1 MNQKAAKKSTLIF
14 IKNDKLTDE
23 AQNACT
29 ILHIDPNMLIPK
41 AKESFKEEGLEASIA
56 EIRYYH
62 YEDKRKC
69 LIQEVEAFIKGGEM
83 NATTTG
89 FNRSKLMA
97 MNFRKTAMIQ
107 SPYLVSEKPDI
118 PLRSPL
124 EEESKSKRKAA
135 KDIFEREKWEKVMQN
150 KLKLQLEEEK

>member
-1 MNQKAAKKSTLIF
+1 MNIKAAKSQALIF
-14 IKNDKLTDE
+14 IKSDKLTDD
-23 AQNACT
+23 AKKACS

-41 AKESFKEEGLEASIA
+41 AKETFKEDGVEASIA
-56 EIRYYH
+56 EIRFYH

-69 LIQEVEAFIKGGEM
+69 LIQEVEQFIKSGGM
-83 NATTTG
+83 NATSNA
-89 FNRSKLMA
+89 FNRSGLTGME
-97 MNFRKTAMIQ
+97 FRKTRMTH
-107 SPYLVSEKPDI
+107 SPYLISDKPDI

-124 EEESKSKRKAA
+124 GEESKSKRKAA